1 MTEKMILLPLPLS
14 SATEMAQILFEQE
27 NSQSLAV
34 ELFDAISDALCG

>member
-1 MTEKMILLPLPLS
+1 MTEKIIFLPLSLS

-27 NSQSLAV
+27 DSQLLAV